1 MTCIDNGGPIGKP
14 VSLEKFREAWLR
26 RLILH
31 RGIKG
36 SVLRVAIVLGYHI
49 NRKIGLAFPGMRT
62 IRRLTRSLSTS
73 TISAAVNW
81 LEVHGYLKIERGK
94 TRNATNRYVPLTGQ
108 ERSGKTE
115 HPVRPVRTP
124 VFAPGD
130 TDLPTYLPKEPPSY
144 NAAVGTAADRPV
156 SEEGREKDIQGRGEI
171 LPSSNSSPTS
181 SPAESPRSK
190 AYRLASMYEGNLG
203 RSRVAKAEKYCGD
216 INEIV
221 SEVEAAIEDGD
232 DLGFRLAG
240 FWIDEWRS
248 Q

>member
-1 MTCIDNGGPIGKP
+1 MTCIDNGGPNGKP

-36 SVLRVAIVLGYHI
+36 SMLRVAIVLGYHI
-49 NRKIGLAFPGMRT
+49 NRKTGLAFPGMRT
-62 IRRLTRSLSTS
+62 IRRLTSLSTS